1 MSNLYLSL
9 LGLASRRSSA
19 MIADENLHLHY
30 CSLIRKTL
38 QQCGVK
44 SETLQIDL
52 RCVDKAS
59 DGKPVYAAMI
69 YIAQWERV
77 STLRLLIGLPLIES
91 RLRDA
96 ARSSWMASQSHFVGI
111 WLHASSR
118 LEAPDELRSII
129 VQLTADDLGGSQE
142 ARDSLP
148 RAPDDSSRPADEG
161 HAPRSYPLTW

>member
-9 LGLASRRSSA
+9 LGLASRRA
-19 MIADENLHLHY
+19 PVMIADENLHIHY

-38 QQCGVK
+38 QQCGVR
-44 SETLQIDL
+44 SETLQIEL

-59 DGKPVYAAMI
+59 DGKPVYSAMI

-77 STLRLLIGLPLIES
+77 SVLRLLIGLPLIET
-91 RLRDA
+91 RLREA

-129 VQLTADDLGGSQE
+129 VQLTSDELGGSQE
-142 ARDSLP
+142 AKDSVPRD
-148 RAPDDSSRPADEG
+148 ADEG